1 MLLCFVWLTSTRIY
15 FAFLRRPLQAW
26 EYINA
31 ASSKC
36 LLLLSYRAPNETDED
51 QERIRRIFWS
61 CYILERYPALTL
73 SSPDPLQSS

>member
-1 MLLCFVWLTSTRIY
+1 MGFSLY

-31 ASSKC
+31 ASARC
-36 LLLLSYRAPNETDED
+36 LLLLSYQAENDEDYED

-61 CYILERYPALTL
+61 CYILERQVFYIFTNQPQDC
-73 SSPDPLQSS
+73 SKK